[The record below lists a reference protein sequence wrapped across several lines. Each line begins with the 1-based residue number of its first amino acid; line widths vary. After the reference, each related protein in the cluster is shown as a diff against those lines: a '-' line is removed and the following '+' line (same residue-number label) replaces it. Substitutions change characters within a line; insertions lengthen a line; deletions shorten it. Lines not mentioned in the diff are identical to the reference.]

1 MVYSFC
7 LAFKGPHPHRR
18 FQVSRRPFCP
28 LRPGA
33 VRRESSLRCDLF
45 SAWCTP
51 SALRSKDHIRTD
63 DFKFLAD
70 LFAPFDLAQCVE
82 NLLFAVTF
90 SRHGV
95 LLLPCVQRTTSAPTI
110 SSFSPTFLPPSTWR
124 SA

>member
-51 SALRSKDHIRTD
+51 SALRSKDHIRTA
-63 DFKFLAD
+63 DFKALA
-70 LFAPFDLAQCVE
+70 V
-82 NLLFAVTF
+82 
-90 SRHGV
+90 
-95 LLLPCVQRTTSAPTI
+95 
-110 SSFSPTFLPPSTWR
+110 SFSGFGSALDGTDTEAKAVILPIDVYRRKFDVAVAIDGGQRVGKVP
-124 SA
+124 